1 MNQRFEGSV
10 DQVAAGDIHNHANPF
25 GRLLT
30 KAERVEL
37 NDLVKI
43 LDDEYGYPGWG
54 TWQYLHKTIGFEGV
68 DAMCI
73 GHRDAAIELL
83 HWQIRCEQLQRSLP
97 EAPEQGFELAQKGN
111 ELAEL
116 TETLK
121 KTKLDLSRL
130 IKRYTA
136 EKKRADDAEVSLANI
151 TTEVRNNRLMLSRA
165 HDQIAQLKAD
175 VTRFR
180 KRSNRL
186 SATVWLA
193 GIVMVASLIAFV
205 ILDKSPL
212 WSDADEVKAVSE
224 MPASGKKG
232 VRR

>member
-10 DQVAAGDIHNHANPF
+10 DQVAAGDIHNHVTPF

-43 LDDEYGYPGWG
+43 LDEEYGYPGWG
-54 TWQYLHKTIGFEGV
+54 TWQYLHKTIGFEGI

-83 HWQIRCEQLQRSLP
+83 HLQIRCEHLQRSLP
-97 EAPEQGFELAQKGN
+97 EVPEQGFELAQKGN

-116 TETLK
+116 TEKLK

-136 EKKRADDAEVSLANI
+136 EKKRADDAEVSLSNI
-151 TTEVRNNRLMLSRA
+151 TAELKNNRLMLSRA
-165 HDQIAQLKAD
+165 HDQISQLKAD
-175 VTRFR
+175 VMRFR

-186 SATVWLA
+186 GATVGLVVIVIAA
-193 GIVMVASLIAFV
+193 GLTAIA

-224 MPASGKKG
+224 MHVSGKKG
-232 VRR
+232 ARR